1 MNRTSKKLV
10 LLESPFAGDTEA
22 HLAYCRA
29 AMRDCF
35 DRGEIPFASHA
46 LYTQAGVLDDLNPRE
61 RALGIGGGFAWGAH
75 ASMTVVYCDR
85 GISRGMRLG
94 ILDALRARRP
104 IVLRSVAANAGAIAH
119 AAEIVERLRL
129 AGARAIARGRARGR
143 RAA

>member
-1 MNRTSKKLV
+1 MLPAASAPARARRRSTRSARRRSLD
-10 LLESPFAGDTEA
+10 SFA
-22 HLAYCRA
+22 R
-29 AMRDCF
+29 
-35 DRGEIPFASHA
+35 S
-46 LYTQAGVLDDLNPRE
+46 AGVLDDLNPRE

-85 GISRGMRLG
+85 GISRGMLLG

-104 IVLRSVAANAGAIAH
+104 IVVRSLATNAGAIAH
-119 AAEIVERLRL
+119 AAEILERLRL